1 MPYLARERCAM
12 NLIEI
17 ARRLD
22 RDASTVSQRSGS
34 YETVRDLKREKNIA
48 AVIAKSIQA

>member
-1 MPYLARERCAM
+1 M

-22 RDASTVSQRSGS
+22 RDASMVSRRCGS
-34 YETVRDLKREKNIA
+34 YETVRDLKRERNIP
-48 AVIAKSIQA
+48 AVIAKSIQI